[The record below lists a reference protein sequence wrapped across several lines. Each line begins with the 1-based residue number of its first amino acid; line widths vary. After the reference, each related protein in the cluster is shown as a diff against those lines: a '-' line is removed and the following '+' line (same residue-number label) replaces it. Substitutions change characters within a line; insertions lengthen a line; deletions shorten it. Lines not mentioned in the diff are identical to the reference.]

1 MIGEFVSWRRRWTAV
16 SLSAAIW
23 GLAAAVGFGQE
34 LKGAISGRVVEE
46 SGPPVAGVTVTARNV
61 ATGFRQSAISDAS
74 GAFRIEALPA
84 GSYDVTAEASGFGTG
99 LSTGVV
105 VHGSEFTNVSF
116 ALKAASRE
124 PAAAAPPPPAP
135 SALSLMSAAPQGQ
148 AGEAPPVERNEGPRM
163 EIYGFAQLDMIGDF
177 RQVNPDWFD
186 TLRPTKL
193 PAFPDEFGENGTFG
207 GSVKQSRFGVKGWL
221 PTALG
226 EVNTQFEFDL
236 FGVGAD
242 AGQTTFRLRHAWGSI
257 GQFLAGQ
264 TNSVFMDGD
273 VFPNSIDYWGPN
285 GMVFFR
291 NVQLRWTP
299 LQGDNELAFALERPG
314 ASGDGGRL
322 SDRIEIQSIQG
333 HFPAPDFTTHFKHSG
348 PWGHVQLAGIVR
360 YIGWTDTLQDEFD
373 LSGHKI
379 GWGVHGSTNIKVGE
393 AGTIRASV
401 VYGEGVE
408 NYMNDAPVDVG
419 LQTHLG
425 SPSRPVDGKAL
436 PVLGIVAFYD
446 VNWNEHFSSAFGYS
460 RVDIDNS
467 NLQTPAAFK
476 TGQYALGNLL
486 WYPAKNVMTG
496 LEFLWGRRTNNTD
509 GFSSDDYRIQFSA
522 KYNFSFELGGK

>member
-1 MIGEFVSWRRRWTAV
+1 MRPRKGIGFFGG
-16 SLSAAIW
+16 LFAALVLLLIA
-23 GLAAAVGFGQE
+23 GEAAAQTGG
-34 LKGAISGRVVEE
+34 
-46 SGPPVAGVTVTARNV
+46 VAGRIVDSSTAPVVGATVTARNL
-61 ATGFRQSAISDAS
+61 ATGFRQSAISDS
-74 GAFRIEALPA
+74 TGAYRIVGLPA
-84 GSYDVTAEASGFGTG
+84 GTYDVTAEASGFPTG
-99 LSTGVV
+99 LSSGVAV
-105 VHGSEFTNVSF
+105 RDGASATVDF
-116 ALKAASRE
+116 ALGG
-124 PAAAAPPPPAP
+124 AAAP
-135 SALSLMSAAPQGQ
+135 ALGGVTPIEIQTPPQGQ
-148 AGEAPPVERNEGPRM
+148 AGVAPEVPLKSGPRM
-163 EIYGFAQLDMIGDF
+163 EIYGFAQLDLIGDF

-193 PAFPDEFGENGTFG
+193 PAFPNEFGQNGNFG
-207 GSVKQSRFGVKGWL
+207 GSVKQTRFGVRGWL

-226 EVNTQFEFDL
+226 EVRTQFEFDL

-242 AGQTTFRLRHAWGSI
+242 AGQTTFRLRQAWGSL

-322 SDRIEIQSIQG
+322 QDRVEIQSIQG

-373 LSGHKI
+373 LSGHAI
-379 GWGVHGSTNIKVGE
+379 GWGVNGSTNIKVGKT
-393 AGTIRASV
+393 GTIRASV

-425 SPSRPVDGKAL
+425 NPRRPVDGKTL

-446 VNWNEHFSSAFGYS
+446 FNWNENFSSAFGYS

-522 KYNFSFELGGK
+522 KYNFSFELGGKK